1 MVTMGNVWDR
11 TTEFLSDHLGGV
23 LPIALLTIFVPGMVS
38 TNLAQLQPGADPAVG
53 LLLGGAILFLAL
65 VSFWGQLAVTAL
77 AIDPESGR
85 RALGLA
91 TRCLPAALLLA
102 ILAVVV
108 MVVLV
113 MPVGVMLALAGV
125 DLATIQPGA
134 MPPVPPGAWSGLL
147 LYLFAVT
154 GIGLWVMAR
163 LAVILPA
170 LVGERLALG
179 AIPRSWRLTRGV
191 ALRIVGVLIL
201 YFIVASVASL
211 AATGGFGTIMA
222 LVAGTDGGL
231 SIATV
236 VTSIVSGAVSTGFTV
251 LGTVFLA
258 KLYVALLA
266 RAEAAPLR

>member
-11 TTEFLSDHLGGV
+11 TTEFLSDHLGRV
-23 LPIALLTIFVPGMVS
+23 LPIALLTIFVPGMIS

-53 LLLGGAILFLAL
+53 LLLGGAILLLAL

-77 AIDPESGR
+77 AIDPGSGR

-201 YFIVASVASL
+201 YFIVASVAGL